1 MVMMM
6 MTTPPAIR
14 AFVLLLLVFLSGA
27 VGVAVAARRRGG
39 GGKPPIVEEATRRK
53 LNRQTHC
60 QFGNLTYEL
69 EERWRP
75 DLGPPFGVLYCVRCE
90 CTPVHRKKRVVARVR
105 CENIKNDCPK
115 PTCDDPVLLPERC
128 CKTCPG
134 EDYADLEEGLA
145 LRKLELDDEDR
156 NSKEF
161 SALLT
166 GRGSYPTVAT
176 TVAAVGYLTYIKKDL
191 HIGVYHNSP
200 TPVTSILITNEEGY
214 IVQEH
219 EVANKNTLSADNST
233 QVCAVWNKIPKV
245 YRRLLQ
251 KEKLHMALV
260 TNGHPNGL
268 VAGRIVQST
277 RLEPEVFSS
286 LMVPDPA
293 VKETL
298 GGGGVAAISPSRTD
312 IHVTVMFNGIFAP
325 TDARDVVVKLSLL
338 AGKTSES
345 AVVASSEITL
355 PKIHVSLNTASVK
368 LTLPPEQQP
377 LMVAGKL
384 SMRLTSPDGRR
395 HIEGPVIVR
404 PTCNIFQAVL
414 TAETS
419 NSGFAVLNVNQDGS
433 ISYQAYASGMNS
445 APMVVVLETD
455 SPADNEVRTMAASY
469 NPPFAYHWT
478 NGTFTRGTSQV
489 LEMLLTDDLTFKVL
503 SEGQSEL
510 RGRVKQRLYSDA
522 FLSAEAPVLLMSEG
536 NSSAAGQAWLSVDK
550 SCRLHYSVFVSGLEP
565 SERHLLELLE
575 ITPAFNMMPSAR
587 SVQRV
592 LQRITGDELEDTLD
606 EPSAATLHR
615 LSGGSSYLLV
625 TSKSGKS
632 KQVELRGHIRDIRIP
647 DNCLPDLAKS
657 GVSGGSGHTA
667 VAGYSSDAGGAE
679 NNEIYRIESNHKC
692 YYDGEVFDDGA
703 QWTARHEACVMC
715 SCQRGRLVCDA
726 VVCPAVQCP
735 NAVTLPGECC
745 PTCQDESGG
754 LNATFA
760 PGEAHSPHGCFLE
773 GDKKFHLA
781 GSKWHPYIPPFGF
794 SRCAVCTCQPT
805 TLTVE
810 CRRITCPPLSCSEK
824 DAYRENALSCCKKC
838 PNVIPVKSQDTSVPT
853 QLRDQGSKKT
863 PKDILSSGGCQFQL
877 QVFHNGEEWHPT
889 VQPFGEMKCIR
900 CHCKDGKSRC
910 RRQRC
915 AKLSCPIKFQ
925 KEDECCPRCADNGEG
940 RAGDRPP
947 RRTGRK
953 RKTRGGTP
961 WN

>member
-1 MVMMM
+1 MIMK
-6 MTTPPAIR
+6 AR
-14 AFVLLLLVFLSGA
+14 AVPLLVLVLCSAA

-39 GGKPPIVEEATRRK
+39 SGKPPIVEEATRRK

-145 LRKLELDDEDR
+145 LRKLELDDDDR

-166 GRGSYPTVAT
+166 GRGTYPTVPT
-176 TVAAVGYLTYIKKDL
+176 TVVAAGYLTYIRKDL
-191 HIGVYHNSP
+191 HIGVYHNSAS
-200 TPVTSILITNEEGY
+200 PVTSILITNEEGY

-219 EVANKNTLSADNST
+219 EVANKNTLSVDNST
-233 QVCAVWNKIPKV
+233 QVCAVWTKVPKV

-251 KEKLHMALV
+251 KEKLHISLV
-260 TNGHPNGL
+260 TASHPTGL
-268 VAGRIVQST
+268 VQGRITQST

-286 LMVPDPA
+286 LMVPDPS

-298 GGGGVAAISPSRTD
+298 GGGGVAAISPSRAD
-312 IHVTVMFNGIFAP
+312 IHVTVMFNGIFAL

-338 AGKTSES
+338 AGMGGES
-345 AVVASSEITL
+345 TVVATSEITL

-368 LTLPPEQQP
+368 LTLSPEQQP
-377 LMVAGKL
+377 LMVAGEL
-384 SMRLTSPDGRR
+384 SMRLTSPDGKR

-433 ISYQAYASGMNS
+433 ISYQAYASGMNN
-445 APMVVVLETD
+445 APMLVVLETD
-455 SPADNEVRTMAASY
+455 SPADNEVRTMASSY
-469 NPPFAYHWT
+469 KPPFAYHWT

-522 FLSAEAPVLLMSEG
+522 FLSEAPVLLMSEG
-536 NSSAAGQAWLSVDK
+536 NSSAAGQAWLSVDR
-550 SCRLHYSVFVSGLEP
+550 SCRLHYSVFVSGLDAG
-565 SERHLLELLE
+565 ERHLLELLE
-575 ITPAFNMMPSAR
+575 ITPAYNVMPSAR

-592 LQRITGDELEDTLD
+592 LQRITGDELEDTLE

-625 TSKSGKS
+625 TSKAGKS
-632 KQVELRGHIRDIRIP
+632 KQVELRGHIRDIHIP
-647 DNCLPDLAKS
+647 DNCLPELAKVRVPG
-657 GVSGGSGHTA
+657 GVPDRT
-667 VAGYSSDAGGAE
+667 YPSDEGAE

-703 QWTARHEACVMC
+703 QWTARHEECVMC
-715 SCQRGRLVCDA
+715 SCQRGRLVCDP

-735 NAVTLPGECC
+735 NPVTLPGECC

-794 SRCAVCTCQPT
+794 SRCAVCTCQPIS
-805 TLTVE
+805 LTVE
-810 CRRITCPPLSCSEK
+810 CRRITCPPLNCPEK

-838 PNVIPVKSQDTSVPT
+838 PNIIPVKSQAGGVPT
-853 QLRDQGSKKT
+853 QLHDQGSKKT
-863 PKDILSSGGCQFQL
+863 PKDILTSGGCQFQL

-947 RRTGRK
+947 RRAGRK
-953 RKTRGGTP
+953 RKSRGRGP

>member
-1 MVMMM
+1 MIMK
-6 MTTPPAIR
+6 AR
-14 AFVLLLLVFLSGA
+14 AVPLLVLVLCSAA

-39 GGKPPIVEEATRRK
+39 SGKPPIVEEATRRK

-145 LRKLELDDEDR
+145 LRKLELDDDDR

-166 GRGSYPTVAT
+166 GRGTYPTVPT
-176 TVAAVGYLTYIKKDL
+176 TVVAAGYLTYIRKDL
-191 HIGVYHNSP
+191 HIGVYHNSAS
-200 TPVTSILITNEEGY
+200 PVTSILITNEEGY

-219 EVANKNTLSADNST
+219 EVANKNTLSVDNST
-233 QVCAVWNKIPKV
+233 QVCAVWTKVPKV

-251 KEKLHMALV
+251 KEKLHISLV
-260 TNGHPNGL
+260 TASHPTGL
-268 VAGRIVQST
+268 VQGRITQST

-286 LMVPDPA
+286 LMVPDPS

-298 GGGGVAAISPSRTD
+298 GGGGVAAISPSRAD
-312 IHVTVMFNGIFAP
+312 IHVTVMFNGIFAL

-338 AGKTSES
+338 AGMGGES
-345 AVVASSEITL
+345 TVVATSEITL

-368 LTLPPEQQP
+368 LTLSPEQQP
-377 LMVAGKL
+377 LMVAGEL
-384 SMRLTSPDGRR
+384 SMRLTSPDGKR

-433 ISYQAYASGMNS
+433 ISYQAYASGMNN
-445 APMVVVLETD
+445 APMLVVLETD
-455 SPADNEVRTMAASY
+455 SPADNEVRTMASSY
-469 NPPFAYHWT
+469 KPPFAYHWT

-522 FLSAEAPVLLMSEG
+522 FLSEAPVLLMSEG
-536 NSSAAGQAWLSVDK
+536 NSSAAGQAWLSVDR
-550 SCRLHYSVFVSGLEP
+550 SCRLHYSVFVSGLDAG
-565 SERHLLELLE
+565 ERHLLELLE
-575 ITPAFNMMPSAR
+575 ITPAYNVMPSAR

-592 LQRITGDELEDTLD
+592 LQRITGDELEDTLE

-625 TSKSGKS
+625 TSKAGKS
-632 KQVELRGHIRDIRIP
+632 KQVELRGHIRDIHIP
-647 DNCLPDLAKS
+647 DNCLPELAKVRVPG
-657 GVSGGSGHTA
+657 GVPDRT
-667 VAGYSSDAGGAE
+667 YPSDEGAE

-703 QWTARHEACVMC
+703 QWTARHEECVMC
-715 SCQRGRLVCDA
+715 SCQRGRLVCDP

-735 NAVTLPGECC
+735 NPVTLPGECC

-794 SRCAVCTCQPT
+794 SRCAVCTCQPVS
-805 TLTVE
+805 LTVE
-810 CRRITCPPLSCSEK
+810 CRRITCPPLNCPEK

-838 PNVIPVKSQDTSVPT
+838 PNIIPVKSQAGGVPT
-853 QLRDQGSKKT
+853 QLHDQGSKKT
-863 PKDILSSGGCQFQL
+863 PKDILTSGGCQFQL

-947 RRTGRK
+947 RRAGRK
-953 RKTRGGTP
+953 RKSRGRGP

>member
-1 MVMMM
+1 M
-6 MTTPPAIR
+6 R

-260 TNGHPNGL
+260 TSGHPNGL

-286 LMVPDPA
+286 LMVPEA
-293 VKETL
+293 GVKETL

-312 IHVTVMFNGIFAP
+312 IHVTVMFNGIFSP

-338 AGKTSES
+338 AGK
-345 AVVASSEITL
+345 
-355 PKIHVSLNTASVK
+355 PSLNTASVK

-377 LMVAGKL
+377 LLVAGKL

-419 NSGFAVLNVNQDGS
+419 NSGFAVLNVNHDGS

-455 SPADNEVRTMAASY
+455 SPADNE
-469 NPPFAYHWT
+469 T

-522 FLSAEAPVLLMSEG
+522 FLSEAPVLLMSEG

-575 ITPAFNMMPSAR
+575 ITPAYNVMQSAR

-632 KQVELRGHIRDIRIP
+632 KQIRIP
-647 DNCLPDLAKS
+647 DNCLPELAKS
-657 GVSGGSGHTA
+657 GVNGGSGNTA
-667 VAGYSSDAGGAE
+667 VPGYSSDAGGGGE

-715 SCQRGRLVCDA
+715 SCQRGRLVCDP

-781 GSKWHPYIPPFGF
+781 GLQVAPVHP
-794 SRCAVCTCQPT
+794 ALWLQP
-805 TLTVE
+805 V
-810 CRRITCPPLSCSEK
+810 RRLHLPANDIDSG
-824 DAYRENALSCCKKC
+824 NALSCCKKC
-838 PNVIPVKSQDTSVPT
+838 PNVIPVKSQEGSVPT
-853 QLRDQGSKKT
+853 QLHDQGSKKT

-940 RAGDRPP
+940 RTGDRPP

>member
-1 MVMMM
+1 MMIM
-6 MTTPPAIR
+6 KAR
-14 AFVLLLLVFLSGA
+14 AVPLLVLVLCSAA

-39 GGKPPIVEEATRRK
+39 SGKPPIVEEATRRK

-145 LRKLELDDEDR
+145 LRKLELDDDDR

-166 GRGSYPTVAT
+166 GRGTYPIVPT
-176 TVAAVGYLTYIKKDL
+176 TVVAAGYLTYIRKDL
-191 HIGVYHNSP
+191 HIGVYHNSAS
-200 TPVTSILITNEEGY
+200 PVTSILITNEEGY

-219 EVANKNTLSADNST
+219 EVANKNTLSVDNST
-233 QVCAVWNKIPKV
+233 QVCAVWTKVPKV

-251 KEKLHMALV
+251 KEKLHISLV
-260 TNGHPNGL
+260 TASHPTGL
-268 VAGRIVQST
+268 VQGRITQST

-286 LMVPDPA
+286 LMVPDPS

-298 GGGGVAAISPSRTD
+298 GGGGVAAISPSRAD
-312 IHVTVMFNGIFAP
+312 IHVTVMFNGIFAL

-338 AGKTSES
+338 AGMGGES
-345 AVVASSEITL
+345 TVVATSEITL

-368 LTLPPEQQP
+368 LTLSPEQQP
-377 LMVAGKL
+377 LMVAGEL
-384 SMRLTSPDGRR
+384 SMRLTSPDGKR

-433 ISYQAYASGMNS
+433 ISYQAYASGMNN
-445 APMVVVLETD
+445 APMLVVLETD
-455 SPADNEVRTMAASY
+455 SPADNEVRTMASSY
-469 NPPFAYHWT
+469 KPPFAYHWT

-522 FLSAEAPVLLMSEG
+522 FLSEAPVLLMSEG
-536 NSSAAGQAWLSVDK
+536 NSSAAGQAWLSVDR
-550 SCRLHYSVFVSGLEP
+550 SCRLHYSVFVSGLDAG
-565 SERHLLELLE
+565 ERHLLELLE
-575 ITPAFNMMPSAR
+575 ITPAYNVMPSAR

-592 LQRITGDELEDTLD
+592 LQRITGDELEDTLE

-625 TSKSGKS
+625 TSKAGKS
-632 KQVELRGHIRDIRIP
+632 KQVELRGHIRDIHIP
-647 DNCLPDLAKS
+647 DNCLPELAKVRVPG
-657 GVSGGSGHTA
+657 GVPDRT
-667 VAGYSSDAGGAE
+667 YPSDEGAE

-703 QWTARHEACVMC
+703 QWTARHEECVMC
-715 SCQRGRLVCDA
+715 SCQRGRLVCDP

-735 NAVTLPGECC
+735 NPVTLPGECC

-794 SRCAVCTCQPT
+794 SRCAVCTCQPIS
-805 TLTVE
+805 LTVE
-810 CRRITCPPLSCSEK
+810 CRRITCPPLNCPEK

-838 PNVIPVKSQDTSVPT
+838 PNIIPVKSQAGGVPT
-853 QLRDQGSKKT
+853 QLHDQGSKKT
-863 PKDILSSGGCQFQL
+863 PKDILTSGGCQFQL

-947 RRTGRK
+947 RRAGRK
-953 RKTRGGTP
+953 RKSRGRGP

>member
-1 MVMMM
+1 MIMK
-6 MTTPPAIR
+6 AR
-14 AFVLLLLVFLSGA
+14 AVPLLVLVLCSAA

-39 GGKPPIVEEATRRK
+39 SGKPPIVEEATRRK

-145 LRKLELDDEDR
+145 LRKLELDDDDR

-166 GRGSYPTVAT
+166 GRGTYPIVPT
-176 TVAAVGYLTYIKKDL
+176 TVVAAGYLTYIRKDL
-191 HIGVYHNSP
+191 HIGVYHNSAS
-200 TPVTSILITNEEGY
+200 PVTSILITNEEGY

-219 EVANKNTLSADNST
+219 EVANKNTLSVDNST
-233 QVCAVWNKIPKV
+233 QVCAVWTKVPKV

-251 KEKLHMALV
+251 KEKLHISLV
-260 TNGHPNGL
+260 TASHPTGL
-268 VAGRIVQST
+268 VQGRITQST

-286 LMVPDPA
+286 LMVPDPS

-298 GGGGVAAISPSRTD
+298 GGGGVAAISPSRAD
-312 IHVTVMFNGIFAP
+312 IHVTVMFNGIFAL

-338 AGKTSES
+338 AGMGGES
-345 AVVASSEITL
+345 TVVATSEITL

-368 LTLPPEQQP
+368 LTLSPEQQP
-377 LMVAGKL
+377 LMVAGEL
-384 SMRLTSPDGRR
+384 SMRLTSPDGKR
-395 HIEGPVIVR
+395 HIQGPVIVR

-433 ISYQAYASGMNS
+433 ISYQAYASGMNN
-445 APMVVVLETD
+445 APMLVVLETD
-455 SPADNEVRTMAASY
+455 SPADNEVRTMASSY
-469 NPPFAYHWT
+469 KPPFAYHWT

-522 FLSAEAPVLLMSEG
+522 FLSEAPVLLMSEG
-536 NSSAAGQAWLSVDK
+536 NSSAAGQAWLSVDR
-550 SCRLHYSVFVSGLEP
+550 SCRLHYSVFVSGLDAG
-565 SERHLLELLE
+565 ERHLLELLE
-575 ITPAFNMMPSAR
+575 ITPAYNVMPSAR

-592 LQRITGDELEDTLD
+592 LQRITGDELEDTLE

-625 TSKSGKS
+625 TSKAGKS
-632 KQVELRGHIRDIRIP
+632 KQVELRGHIRDIHIP
-647 DNCLPDLAKS
+647 DNCLPELAKVRVPG
-657 GVSGGSGHTA
+657 GVPDRT
-667 VAGYSSDAGGAE
+667 YPSDEGAE

-703 QWTARHEACVMC
+703 QWTARHEECVMC
-715 SCQRGRLVCDA
+715 SCQRGRLVCDP

-735 NAVTLPGECC
+735 NPVTLPGECC

-794 SRCAVCTCQPT
+794 SRCAVCTCQPIS
-805 TLTVE
+805 LTVE
-810 CRRITCPPLSCSEK
+810 CRRITCPPLNCPEK

-838 PNVIPVKSQDTSVPT
+838 PNIIPVKSQAGGVPT
-853 QLRDQGSKKT
+853 QLHDQGSKKT
-863 PKDILSSGGCQFQL
+863 PKDILTSGGCQFQL

-947 RRTGRK
+947 RRAGRK
-953 RKTRGGTP
+953 RKSRGRGP

>member
-1 MVMMM
+1 ML
-6 MTTPPAIR
+6 PACALR
-14 AFVLLLLVFLSGA
+14 LALLVLVVGAASG
-27 VGVAVAARRRGG
+27 ARRRGG
-39 GGKPPIVEEATRRK
+39 GGGKPTIVEEAARRK

-115 PTCDDPVLLPERC
+115 PTCEDPVLLPERC

-166 GRGSYPTVAT
+166 GRGVYPAVRT
-176 TVAAVGYLTYIKKDL
+176 TVVASGYLTYIKKDL
-191 HIGVYHNSP
+191 HIGIYHNSP
-200 TPVTSILITNEEGY
+200 TPVISIIITNDEGY

-219 EVANKNTLSADNST
+219 EVANKNTLSTDNST
-233 QVCAVWNKIPKV
+233 QVCAVWTKVPKV

-251 KEKLHMALV
+251 KERLHIALV
-260 TNGHPNGL
+260 TTGHPNGI
-268 VAGRIVQST
+268 VAGLITQST

-286 LMVPDPA
+286 LMVPEPG
-293 VKETL
+293 VKETQ
-298 GGGGVAAISPSRTD
+298 GAGGVAAISPSRND
-312 IHVTVMFNGIFAP
+312 IHVTAMFNGIFSL

-338 AGKTSES
+338 SGKPGET

-355 PKIHVSLNTASVK
+355 PKIHVSLNVASVK
-368 LTLPPEQQP
+368 LSLPPEQQQS
-377 LMVAGKL
+377 LVAGKL
-384 SMRLTSPDGRR
+384 SMRVTSPDGKR

-419 NSGFAVLNVNQDGS
+419 NSGFAVLNVNHDGS
-433 ISYQAYASGMNS
+433 ISYQAYASGLTS

-478 NGTFTRGTSQV
+478 NGTFSRGTSQV

-522 FLSAEAPVLLMSEG
+522 FLSAETPVLLMSEG
-536 NSSAAGQAWLSVDK
+536 NSSAAGQAWISVDK

-565 SERHLLELLE
+565 TDRHLLELLE
-575 ITPAFNMMPSAR
+575 ISPVMHVMPSAR

-592 LQRITGDELEDTLD
+592 LQKISGDELEDTLE
-606 EPSAATLHR
+606 EPSPATLYR

-632 KQVELRGHIRDIRIP
+632 KQVELRGHIRDIQIP
-647 DNCLPDLAKS
+647 DNCLPDLEKS
-657 GVSGGSGHTA
+657 VGTVRGFASDFSGG
-667 VAGYSSDAGGAE
+667 E

-703 QWTARHEACVMC
+703 QWTARHEECVMC
-715 SCQRGRLVCDA
+715 SCQRGRLVCDP
-726 VVCPAVQCP
+726 VVCPVVQCANP
-735 NAVTLPGECC
+735 VTLPGECC
-745 PTCQDESGG
+745 PTCQDETGG
-754 LNATFA
+754 LNASYA
-760 PGEAHSPHGCFLE
+760 PSGEARSPHGCFLE
-773 GDKKFHLA
+773 GDKKFHMA

-794 SRCAVCTCQPT
+794 SRCAVCTCQPI

-838 PNVIPVKSQDTSVPT
+838 PNVIPVKSQDSNVDT
-853 QLRDQGSKKT
+853 QQLKDQGSKKT
-863 PKDILSSGGCQFQL
+863 PKEILSSGGCQFQMK
-877 QVFHNGEEWHPT
+877 VFPNGEEWHPT

-915 AKLSCPIKFQ
+915 AKLSCPIKIQ
-925 KEDECCPRCADNGEG
+925 KEDECCPRCADNGESH
-940 RAGDRPP
+940 AGDRPP
-947 RRTGRK
+947 RRAGRK
-953 RKTRGGTP
+953 RKTRAGMSR
-961 WN
+961 N

>member
-1 MVMMM
+1 MIMK
-6 MTTPPAIR
+6 AR
-14 AFVLLLLVFLSGA
+14 AVPLLVLVLCSAA

-39 GGKPPIVEEATRRK
+39 SGKPPIVEEATRRK

-145 LRKLELDDEDR
+145 LRKLELDDDDR

-166 GRGSYPTVAT
+166 GRGTYPIVPT
-176 TVAAVGYLTYIKKDL
+176 TVVAAGYLTYIRKDL
-191 HIGVYHNSP
+191 HIGVYHNSAS
-200 TPVTSILITNEEGY
+200 PVTSILITNEEGY

-219 EVANKNTLSADNST
+219 EVANKNTLSVDNST
-233 QVCAVWNKIPKV
+233 QVCAVWTKVPKV

-251 KEKLHMALV
+251 KEKLHISLV
-260 TNGHPNGL
+260 TASHPTGL
-268 VAGRIVQST
+268 VQGRITQST

-286 LMVPDPA
+286 LMVPDPS

-298 GGGGVAAISPSRTD
+298 GGGGVAAISPSRAD
-312 IHVTVMFNGIFAP
+312 IHVTVMFNGIFAL

-338 AGKTSES
+338 AGMGGES
-345 AVVASSEITL
+345 TVVATSEITL

-368 LTLPPEQQP
+368 LTLSPEQQP
-377 LMVAGKL
+377 LMVAGEL
-384 SMRLTSPDGRR
+384 SMRLTSPDGKR

-433 ISYQAYASGMNS
+433 ISYQAYASGMNN
-445 APMVVVLETD
+445 APMLVVLETD
-455 SPADNEVRTMAASY
+455 SPADNEVRTMASSY
-469 NPPFAYHWT
+469 KPPFAYHWT

-522 FLSAEAPVLLMSEG
+522 FLSEAPVLLMSEG
-536 NSSAAGQAWLSVDK
+536 NSSAAGQAWLSVDR
-550 SCRLHYSVFVSGLEP
+550 SCRLHYSVFVSGLDAG
-565 SERHLLELLE
+565 ERHLLELLE
-575 ITPAFNMMPSAR
+575 ITPAYNVMPSAR

-592 LQRITGDELEDTLD
+592 LQRITGDELEDTLE

-625 TSKSGKS
+625 TSKAGKS
-632 KQVELRGHIRDIRIP
+632 KQVELRGHIRDIHIP
-647 DNCLPDLAKS
+647 DNCLPELAKVRVPG
-657 GVSGGSGHTA
+657 GVPDRT
-667 VAGYSSDAGGAE
+667 YPSDEGAE

-703 QWTARHEACVMC
+703 QWTARHEECVMC
-715 SCQRGRLVCDA
+715 SCQRGRLVCDP

-735 NAVTLPGECC
+735 NPVTLPGECC

-794 SRCAVCTCQPT
+794 SRCAVCTCQPIS
-805 TLTVE
+805 LTVE
-810 CRRITCPPLSCSEK
+810 CRRITCPPLNCPEK

-838 PNVIPVKSQDTSVPT
+838 PNIIPVKSQAGGVPT
-853 QLRDQGSKKT
+853 QLHDQGSKKT
-863 PKDILSSGGCQFQL
+863 PKDILTSGGCQFQL

-947 RRTGRK
+947 RRAGRK
-953 RKTRGGTP
+953 RKSRGRGP

>member
-1 MVMMM
+1 MVVM
-6 MTTPPAIR
+6 R
-14 AFVLLLLVFLSGA
+14 ALVVLVLFA
-27 VGVAVAARRRGG
+27 VGTAEAARRRTGS
-39 GGKPPIVEEATRRK
+39 GKPPIVEEATRRK

-115 PTCDDPVLLPERC
+115 PTCDEPVLLPERC

-134 EDYADLEEGLA
+134 E
-145 LRKLELDDEDR
+145 
-156 NSKEF
+156 EF

-200 TPVTSILITNEEGY
+200 DPVTSILITNEEGY

-219 EVANKNTLSADNST
+219 EVANKNTFSADSGGGNS
-233 QVCAVWNKIPKV
+233 QVCAVWSKVPKV

-260 TNGHPNGL
+260 TVAHPNGL
-268 VAGRIVQST
+268 VAGRITQAT

-286 LMVPDPA
+286 LMVPESG
-293 VKETL
+293 VRETL
-298 GGGGVAAISPSRTD
+298 GGGGVASISPSRTD
-312 IHVTVMFNGIFAP
+312 IHVTVMFNGIFSP

-338 AGKTSES
+338 AADASTPVAGSE
-345 AVVASSEITL
+345 VVL
-355 PKIHVSLNTASVK
+355 PKIHVSLNVASVK
-368 LTLPPEQQP
+368 LSLSAEQQR
-377 LMVAGKL
+377 LLVAGKL
-384 SMRLTSPDGRR
+384 RMRLTSPDGQR
-395 HIEGPVIVR
+395 HIEGPVVVR

-414 TAETS
+414 TAETA
-419 NSGFAVLNVNQDGS
+419 NSGFAVLNVNHDGS
-433 ISYQAYASGMNS
+433 ISYQAYASGLDS

-522 FLSAEAPVLLMSEG
+522 FLSEAPVLLVPEG

-550 SCRLHYSVFVSGLEP
+550 SCRLHYSVFVSGLDP
-565 SERHLLELLE
+565 AERRLLELLE
-575 ITPAFNMMPSAR
+575 IAPAFDTRPSAR

-625 TSKSGKS
+625 TAKSGKF

-647 DNCLPDLAKS
+647 ETCLPELAQGGGS
-657 GVSGGSGHTA
+657 SGGVA
-667 VAGYSSDAGGAE
+667 VPGYSSDTGAE

-715 SCQRGRLVCDA
+715 SCQRGRLVCDP
-726 VVCPAVQCP
+726 VVCPAVQCS
-735 NAVTLPGECC
+735 NAVILPGECC

-760 PGEAHSPHGCFLE
+760 PSEARSPHGCFLE
-773 GDKKFHLA
+773 GDKKLHLV

-810 CRRITCPPLSCSEK
+810 CRRITCPPLSCPEK
-824 DAYRENALSCCKKC
+824 DSYRENALSCCKKC
-838 PNVIPVKSQDTSVPT
+838 PNVIPMKPQDGDVRT
-853 QLRDQGSKKT
+853 QLHDQGSKKT
-863 PKDILSSGGCQFQL
+863 TKDILSSGGCQFQL

-915 AKLSCPIKFQ
+915 VKLSCPIKFQ
-925 KEDECCPRCADNGEG
+925 KEDECCPRCAENGES
-940 RAGDRPP
+940 RAGDRSP
-947 RRTGRK
+947 RRTERK
-953 RKTRGGTP
+953 RKSRGGTP

>member
-1 MVMMM
+1 MVVM
-6 MTTPPAIR
+6 R
-14 AFVLLLLVFLSGA
+14 ALVVLVLFA
-27 VGVAVAARRRGG
+27 VGTAEAARRRTGS
-39 GGKPPIVEEATRRK
+39 GKPPIVEEATRRK

-115 PTCDDPVLLPERC
+115 PTCDEPVLLPERC

-176 TVAAVGYLTYIKKDL
+176 AVAAVGYLTYVKKDL

-200 TPVTSILITNEEGY
+200 DPVTSILITNEEGY

-219 EVANKNTLSADNST
+219 EVANSRNTFSADNSST
-233 QVCAVWNKIPKV
+233 QVCAVWSKVPKV

-260 TNGHPNGL
+260 TVAHPNGL
-268 VAGRIVQST
+268 VAGRITQAT

-286 LMVPDPA
+286 LMVPESG
-293 VKETL
+293 VRETL

-312 IHVTVMFNGIFAP
+312 IHVTVMFNGIFSP

-338 AGKTSES
+338 AADASAPIAGSE
-345 AVVASSEITL
+345 VVL
-355 PKIHVSLNTASVK
+355 PKIHVSLNVASVK
-368 LTLPPEQQP
+368 LSLSAEQQR
-377 LMVAGKL
+377 LLVAGKL
-384 SMRLTSPDGRR
+384 RMRLTSPDGQR
-395 HIEGPVIVR
+395 HIEGPVVVR

-433 ISYQAYASGMNS
+433 ISYQAYASGLDS

-522 FLSAEAPVLLMSEG
+522 FLSEAPVLLVPEG

-550 SCRLHYSVFVSGLEP
+550 SCRLHYSVFVSGLDP
-565 SERHLLELLE
+565 AERRLLELLE
-575 ITPAFNMMPSAR
+575 IAPAFDTRPSAR

-606 EPSAATLHR
+606 EPSVATLHR
-615 LSGGSSYLLV
+615 LNSGSSYLLV

-647 DNCLPDLAKS
+647 ETCLPELAQGGGSS
-657 GVSGGSGHTA
+657 GSGGMA
-667 VAGYSSDAGGAE
+667 VPGYSSDTGAE

-715 SCQRGRLVCDA
+715 SCQRGRLVCDP
-726 VVCPAVQCP
+726 VVCPAVQCSK
-735 NAVTLPGECC
+735 AVTLPGECC
-745 PTCQDESGG
+745 PSCQDESGG
-754 LNATFA
+754 LGATFA
-760 PGEAHSPHGCFLE
+760 PGVTHSPHGCFLE

-810 CRRITCPPLSCSEK
+810 CRRITCPPLSCPDK

-838 PNVIPVKSQDTSVPT
+838 PNVIPVKSQDGSAAT
-853 QLRDQGSKKT
+853 QLHDQGVKKT
-863 PKDILSSGGCQFQL
+863 PMDILSSGGCQFQL

-915 AKLSCPIKFQ
+915 PKLSCPIKFQ
-925 KEDECCPRCADNGEG
+925 KEDECCPRCADNGES
-940 RAGDRPP
+940 RAGPP

-953 RKTRGGTP
+953 RKSRGGAP

>member
-1 MVMMM
+1 MIMK
-6 MTTPPAIR
+6 AR
-14 AFVLLLLVFLSGA
+14 AVPLLVLVLCSAA

-39 GGKPPIVEEATRRK
+39 SGKPPIVEEATRRK

-145 LRKLELDDEDR
+145 LRKLELDDDDR

-166 GRGSYPTVAT
+166 GRGTYPIVPT
-176 TVAAVGYLTYIKKDL
+176 TVVAAGYLTYIRKDL
-191 HIGVYHNSP
+191 HIGVYHNSAS
-200 TPVTSILITNEEGY
+200 PVTSILITNEEGY

-219 EVANKNTLSADNST
+219 EVANKNTLSVDNST
-233 QVCAVWNKIPKV
+233 QVCAVWTKVPKV

-251 KEKLHMALV
+251 KEKLHISLV
-260 TNGHPNGL
+260 TASHPTGL
-268 VAGRIVQST
+268 VQGRITQST

-286 LMVPDPA
+286 LMVPDPS

-298 GGGGVAAISPSRTD
+298 GGGGVAAISPSRAD
-312 IHVTVMFNGIFAP
+312 IHVTVMFNGIFAL

-338 AGKTSES
+338 AGMGGES
-345 AVVASSEITL
+345 TVVATSEITL

-368 LTLPPEQQP
+368 LTLSPEQQP
-377 LMVAGKL
+377 LMVAGEL
-384 SMRLTSPDGRR
+384 SMRLTSPDGKR

-433 ISYQAYASGMNS
+433 ISYQAYASGMNN
-445 APMVVVLETD
+445 APMLVVLETD
-455 SPADNEVRTMAASY
+455 SPADNEVRTMASSY
-469 NPPFAYHWT
+469 KPPFAYHWT

-522 FLSAEAPVLLMSEG
+522 FLSEAPVLLMSEG
-536 NSSAAGQAWLSVDK
+536 NSSAAGQAWLSVDR
-550 SCRLHYSVFVSGLEP
+550 SCRLHYSVFVSGLDAG
-565 SERHLLELLE
+565 ERHLLELLE
-575 ITPAFNMMPSAR
+575 ITPAYNVMPSAR

-592 LQRITGDELEDTLD
+592 LQRITGDELEDTLE

-625 TSKSGKS
+625 TSKAGKS
-632 KQVELRGHIRDIRIP
+632 KQVELRGHIRDIQIP
-647 DNCLPDLAKS
+647 DNCLPELAKVRVPG
-657 GVSGGSGHTA
+657 GVPDRT
-667 VAGYSSDAGGAE
+667 YPSDEGAE

-703 QWTARHEACVMC
+703 QWTARHEECVMC
-715 SCQRGRLVCDA
+715 SCQRGRLVCDP

-735 NAVTLPGECC
+735 NPVTLPGECC

-794 SRCAVCTCQPT
+794 SRCAVCTCQPIS
-805 TLTVE
+805 LTVE
-810 CRRITCPPLSCSEK
+810 CRRITCPPLNCPEK

-838 PNVIPVKSQDTSVPT
+838 PNIIPVKSQAGGVPT
-853 QLRDQGSKKT
+853 QLHDQGSKKT
-863 PKDILSSGGCQFQL
+863 PKDILTSGGCQFQL

-947 RRTGRK
+947 RRAGRK
-953 RKTRGGTP
+953 RKSRGRGP

>member
-1 MVMMM
+1 MMIM
-6 MTTPPAIR
+6 KAR
-14 AFVLLLLVFLSGA
+14 AVPLLVLVLCSAA

-39 GGKPPIVEEATRRK
+39 SGKPPIVEEATRRK

-145 LRKLELDDEDR
+145 LRKLELDDDDR

-166 GRGSYPTVAT
+166 GRGTYPTVPT
-176 TVAAVGYLTYIKKDL
+176 TVVAAGYLTYIRKDL
-191 HIGVYHNSP
+191 HIGVYHNSAS
-200 TPVTSILITNEEGY
+200 PVTSILITNEEGY

-219 EVANKNTLSADNST
+219 EVANKNTLSVDNST
-233 QVCAVWNKIPKV
+233 QVCAVWTKVPKV

-251 KEKLHMALV
+251 KEKLHISLV
-260 TNGHPNGL
+260 TASHPTGL
-268 VAGRIVQST
+268 VQGRITQST

-286 LMVPDPA
+286 LMVPDPS

-298 GGGGVAAISPSRTD
+298 GGGGVAAISPSRAD
-312 IHVTVMFNGIFAP
+312 IHVTVMFNGIFAL

-338 AGKTSES
+338 AGMGGES
-345 AVVASSEITL
+345 TVVATSEITL

-368 LTLPPEQQP
+368 LTLSPEQQP
-377 LMVAGKL
+377 LMVAGEL
-384 SMRLTSPDGRR
+384 SMRLTSPDGKR

-433 ISYQAYASGMNS
+433 ISYQAYASGMNN
-445 APMVVVLETD
+445 APMLVVLETD
-455 SPADNEVRTMAASY
+455 SPADNEVRTMASSY
-469 NPPFAYHWT
+469 KPPFAYHWT

-522 FLSAEAPVLLMSEG
+522 FLSEAPVLLMSEG
-536 NSSAAGQAWLSVDK
+536 NSSAAGQAWLSVDR
-550 SCRLHYSVFVSGLEP
+550 SCRLHYSVFVSGLDAG
-565 SERHLLELLE
+565 ERHLLELLE
-575 ITPAFNMMPSAR
+575 ITPAYNVMPSAR

-592 LQRITGDELEDTLD
+592 LQRITGDELEDTLE

-625 TSKSGKS
+625 TSKAGKS
-632 KQVELRGHIRDIRIP
+632 KQVELRGHIRDIHIP
-647 DNCLPDLAKS
+647 DNCLPELAKVRVPG
-657 GVSGGSGHTA
+657 GVPDRT
-667 VAGYSSDAGGAE
+667 YPSDEGAE

-703 QWTARHEACVMC
+703 QWTARHEECVMC
-715 SCQRGRLVCDA
+715 SCQRGRLVCDP

-735 NAVTLPGECC
+735 NPVTLPGECC

-794 SRCAVCTCQPT
+794 SRCAVCTCQPIS
-805 TLTVE
+805 LTVE
-810 CRRITCPPLSCSEK
+810 CRRITCPPLNCPEK

-838 PNVIPVKSQDTSVPT
+838 PNIIPVKSQAGGVPT
-853 QLRDQGSKKT
+853 QLHDQGSKKT
-863 PKDILSSGGCQFQL
+863 PKDILTSGGCQFQL

-947 RRTGRK
+947 RRAGRK
-953 RKTRGGTP
+953 RKSRGRGP

>member
-1 MVMMM
+1 MIMK
-6 MTTPPAIR
+6 AR
-14 AFVLLLLVFLSGA
+14 AVPLLVLVLCSAA

-39 GGKPPIVEEATRRK
+39 SGKPPIVEEATRRK

-145 LRKLELDDEDR
+145 LRKLELDDDDR

-166 GRGSYPTVAT
+166 GRGTYPIVPT
-176 TVAAVGYLTYIKKDL
+176 TVVAAGYLTYIRKDL
-191 HIGVYHNSP
+191 HIGVYHNSAS
-200 TPVTSILITNEEGY
+200 PVTSILITNEEGY

-219 EVANKNTLSADNST
+219 EVANKNTLSVDNST
-233 QVCAVWNKIPKV
+233 QVCAVWTKVPKV

-251 KEKLHMALV
+251 KEKLHISLV
-260 TNGHPNGL
+260 TASHPTGL
-268 VAGRIVQST
+268 VQGRITQST

-286 LMVPDPA
+286 LMVPDPS

-298 GGGGVAAISPSRTD
+298 GGGGVAAISPSRAD
-312 IHVTVMFNGIFAP
+312 IHVTVMFNGIFAL

-338 AGKTSES
+338 AGMGGES
-345 AVVASSEITL
+345 TVVATSEITL

-368 LTLPPEQQP
+368 LTLSPEQQP
-377 LMVAGKL
+377 LMVAGEL
-384 SMRLTSPDGRR
+384 SMRLTSPDGKR
-395 HIEGPVIVR
+395 HIQGPVIVR

-433 ISYQAYASGMNS
+433 ISYQAYASGMNN
-445 APMVVVLETD
+445 APMLVVLETD
-455 SPADNEVRTMAASY
+455 SPADNEVRTMASSY
-469 NPPFAYHWT
+469 KPPFAYHWT

-522 FLSAEAPVLLMSEG
+522 FLSEAPVLLMSEG
-536 NSSAAGQAWLSVDK
+536 NSSAAGQAWLSVDR
-550 SCRLHYSVFVSGLEP
+550 SCRLHYSVFVSGLDAG
-565 SERHLLELLE
+565 ERHLLELLE
-575 ITPAFNMMPSAR
+575 ITPAYNVMPSAR

-592 LQRITGDELEDTLD
+592 LQRITGDELEDTLE

-625 TSKSGKS
+625 TSKAGKS
-632 KQVELRGHIRDIRIP
+632 KQVELRGHIRDIQIP
-647 DNCLPDLAKS
+647 DNCLPELAKVRVPG
-657 GVSGGSGHTA
+657 GVPDRT
-667 VAGYSSDAGGAE
+667 YPSDEGAE

-703 QWTARHEACVMC
+703 QWTARHEECVMC
-715 SCQRGRLVCDA
+715 SCQRGRLVCDP

-735 NAVTLPGECC
+735 NPVTLPGECC

-794 SRCAVCTCQPT
+794 SRCAVCTCQPIS
-805 TLTVE
+805 LTVE
-810 CRRITCPPLSCSEK
+810 CRRITCPPLNCPEK

-838 PNVIPVKSQDTSVPT
+838 PNIIPVKSQAGGVPT
-853 QLRDQGSKKT
+853 QLHDQGSKKT
-863 PKDILSSGGCQFQL
+863 PKDILTSGGCQFQL

-947 RRTGRK
+947 RRAGRK
-953 RKTRGGTP
+953 RKSRGRGP

>member
-1 MVMMM
+1 
-6 MTTPPAIR
+6 
-14 AFVLLLLVFLSGA
+14 
-27 VGVAVAARRRGG
+27 
-39 GGKPPIVEEATRRK
+39 
-53 LNRQTHC
+53 C

-115 PTCDDPVLLPERC
+115 PTCEDPVLLPERC

-166 GRGSYPTVAT
+166 GRGVYPAVRT
-176 TVAAVGYLTYIKKDL
+176 TVVASGYLTYIKKDL
-191 HIGVYHNSP
+191 HIGIYHNSP
-200 TPVTSILITNEEGY
+200 TPVISVIITNDEGY

-219 EVANKNTLSADNST
+219 EVANKNTLSTDNST
-233 QVCAVWNKIPKV
+233 QVCAVWTKVPKV

-251 KEKLHMALV
+251 KERLHIALV
-260 TNGHPNGL
+260 TTGHPNGI
-268 VAGRIVQST
+268 VAGLITQST
-277 RLEPEVFSS
+277 RLEPAEPNFKKKQVIGTWMPSS
-286 LMVPDPA
+286 LYTCGARRILHERTNIA
-293 VKETL
+293 VWLLISQNLLINFLINDLMGHIAIAVLK
-298 GGGGVAAISPSRTD
+298 GGVIEPRNGLARRARLPAPYESTGLGHGTGARVLGFEAPLN
-312 IHVTVMFNGIFAP
+312 VTSGRSLVSC
-325 TDARDVVVKLSLL
+325 LSSDQSTHGL
-338 AGKTSES
+338 
-345 AVVASSEITL
+345 
-355 PKIHVSLNTASVK
+355 
-368 LTLPPEQQP
+368 
-377 LMVAGKL
+377 
-384 SMRLTSPDGRR
+384 
-395 HIEGPVIVR
+395 R
-404 PTCNIFQAVL
+404 PTYNTDPTLDSNAGRTILLV
-414 TAETS
+414 TS
-419 NSGFAVLNVNQDGS
+419 F
-433 ISYQAYASGMNS
+433 QAYASGLTS

-478 NGTFTRGTSQV
+478 NGTFSRGTSQV

-522 FLSAEAPVLLMSEG
+522 FLTETPVLLMSEG
-536 NSSAAGQAWLSVDK
+536 NSSAAGQAWISVDK
-550 SCRLHYSVFVSGLEP
+550 SCRLHYSVFVSGLE
-565 SERHLLELLE
+565 SSDRHLLELLE
-575 ITPAFNMMPSAR
+575 ISPVMHVMPSAR

-592 LQRITGDELEDTLD
+592 LQKISGDELEDTLE
-606 EPSAATLHR
+606 EPSPATLYR

-625 TSKSGKS
+625 TSKSGKF
-632 KQVELRGHIRDIRIP
+632 KQVELRGHIRDIQIP
-647 DNCLPDLAKS
+647 DNCLPDLEKS
-657 GVSGGSGHTA
+657 VGTVRGFASDFSGG
-667 VAGYSSDAGGAE
+667 E

-703 QWTARHEACVMC
+703 QWTARHEECVMC
-715 SCQRGRLVCDA
+715 SCQRGRLVCDP
-726 VVCPAVQCP
+726 VVCPVVQCP
-735 NAVTLPGECC
+735 NPVTLPGECC
-745 PTCQDESGG
+745 PTCQDETGG
-754 LNATFA
+754 LNASY
-760 PGEAHSPHGCFLE
+760 PPSGEARSPHGCFLE

-805 TLTVE
+805 SLTVE

-838 PNVIPVKSQDTSVPT
+838 PNVIPVKSQDSNVDT
-853 QLRDQGSKKT
+853 QQLKDQGSKKT
-863 PKDILSSGGCQFQL
+863 PKEILSSGGCQFQMK
-877 QVFHNGEEWHPT
+877 VFPNGEEWHPT

-915 AKLSCPIKFQ
+915 ARLSCPIKIQ
-925 KEDECCPRCADNGEG
+925 KEDECCPRCADNGES

-947 RRTGRK
+947 RRAGRK
-953 RKTRGGTP
+953 RKTRAGTLR
-961 WN
+961 N